1 MLMVRNLHKTI
12 DLKPVLRQVDFA
24 IAPGQVA
31 GLIGRNGS
39 GKTTL
44 LKTVA
49 GILTPD
55 GGEILYDGKP
65 LAKYTEMK
73 REVVFIPDTLEAL
86 YGYTGYGCA
95 DLYAM
100 IYPRFDKTFFMET
113 MKRFN
118 LPLGKNVRNFS
129 KGMKMLLGTALGL
142 ATRAG
147 FVLLDEPTNGI
158 DPIAKKQ
165 VLTLL
170 MEAAADGTSM
180 IISSHMLDEL
190 ERIGDVILLLHEGM
204 IEVHGGADESAAE
217 VVKVQVVFRG
227 DPPEEWLASPGI
239 KVLGLVGRVYTLL
252 ISRDPEAGM
261 YGELEKM
268 DPLLLE
274 PLPLKLE
281 DLFEWKMGGLP
292 HGA

>member
-190 ERIGDVILLLHEGM
+190 ERISDVILLLHEGM

-227 DPPEEWLASPGI
+227 DPRRNGWPP
-239 KVLGLVGRVYTLL
+239 R
-252 ISRDPEAGM
+252 
-261 YGELEKM
+261 
-268 DPLLLE
+268 
-274 PLPLKLE
+274 
-281 DLFEWKMGGLP
+281 
-292 HGA
+292 H